1 MSTSNDSAYQ
11 MQTHRAPFLVVG
23 LPIVQNLL
31 PGACL
36 PVQPVVTF
44 PPLLVRWNPNI
55 NVALSNTIQMPTTA
69 AGHILKVTTRW
80 EGGTEGR
87 SRGDPCPPST
97 H

>member
-1 MSTSNDSAYQ
+1 MSTSNDPGYQ
-11 MQTHRAPFLVVG
+11 ARTNRSPFLVVG

-55 NVALSNTIQMPTTA
+55 NAVAHSSTPSCPTTIQMPTTA
-69 AGHILKVTTRW
+69 AGNILKV
-80 EGGTEGR
+80 
-87 SRGDPCPPST
+87 
-97 H
+97 